1 MAKKEEKS
9 LIAQRISWLIWG
21 FLAALVILLVS
32 AFSTAWRTNQALKAE
47 LATLQPIVAAAQAEQ
62 ETLKERLDYVK
73 SEQYVAEW
81 SRMRAGMTHSGETL
95 VISIAVT
102 PTAQCRSGLRRR
114 RRRRRESLS
123 GPDGGKLCRGIEDAR
138 CPRRRGRDR
147 A

>member
-1 MAKKEEKS
+1 MEATMAKKEEKS

-102 PTAQCRSGLRRR
+102 PTATPVPIGPPAATPTPTRVAFWTRWWQA
-114 RRRRRESLS
+114 LS
-123 GPDGGKLCRGIEDAR
+123 GD
-138 CPRRRGRDR
+138 
-147 A
+147 